1 MRNVRHVLLLN
12 EFNLL
17 FELGTLGYAFLEAL
31 DLAVLVLA
39 LTVEHINLGLLFLDE
54 LHEAVVVSL
63 NLLQY
68 DLGGVGEILLAC
80 LNLEELL
87 VGALEFDLKAIIFLQ
102 WVR

>member
-1 MRNVRHVLLLN
+1 M
-12 EFNLL
+12 
-17 FELGTLGYAFLEAL
+17 
-31 DLAVLVLA
+31 
-39 LTVEHINLGLLFLDE
+39 FLDE

-68 DLGGVGEILLAC
+68 DLGGVGEVLLAC
-80 LNLEELL
+80 LDLEELL